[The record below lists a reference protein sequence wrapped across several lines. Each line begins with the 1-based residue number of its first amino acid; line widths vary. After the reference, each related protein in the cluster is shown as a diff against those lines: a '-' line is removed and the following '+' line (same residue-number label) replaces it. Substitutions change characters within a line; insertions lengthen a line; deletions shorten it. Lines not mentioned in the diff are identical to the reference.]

1 MSILHLNFKVYD
13 KAKEGNANANKLLGF
28 MKKTKYNQQIQKGVP
43 DITIAH
49 KYGWW
54 NGNFHDAAIVYD
66 KHPYMLIIF
75 TNCDPESE
83 PSFEI
88 FKSVTEVIQLLHTAQ
103 AR

>member
-1 MSILHLNFKVYD
+1 MLCFLCRNIIPLFGSVPQFSFNLTIR
-13 KAKEGNANANKLLGF
+13 
-28 MKKTKYNQQIQKGVP
+28 QIQKGVP